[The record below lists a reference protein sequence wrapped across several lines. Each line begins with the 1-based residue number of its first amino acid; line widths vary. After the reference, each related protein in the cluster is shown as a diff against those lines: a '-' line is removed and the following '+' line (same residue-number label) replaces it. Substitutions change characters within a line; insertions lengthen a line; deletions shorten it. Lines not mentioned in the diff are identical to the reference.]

1 KRHQSSISSAV
12 KDFNNIM
19 TGRKKLPYSI
29 LDDAVKNA
37 TKALRDAQTE
47 LKFSDNGILAIDKKD
62 PNKVVLFNSA
72 GIGVS
77 TNGGAEF
84 RTAMT
89 GDGLI
94 ADVVTAGTLNADQ
107 VAIQGGNGNEYLY
120 MSGNIFEQRGTYKRT
135 WQGIQTTHDTKI
147 KIQNGHLRFRNDNLQ
162 RSLYISEFGMSTY
175 IDGDGA
181 YLDEGGS
188 SGTLNWWDETYSEE
202 GRSGRGI
209 TLHSHNGKPAIV
221 SNHKHVVIHPLAELS
236 SKLFYFSKSEDGHD
250 GYIMHSILSSNGAT
264 SDEPRGGLR
273 FVNSTRSEERR

>member
-1 KRHQSSISSAV
+1 VRIINMSITRNWKGEVIDLTVTFGSEGLSKRHQSSISSAV

-89 GDGLI
+89 G
-94 ADVVTAGTLNADQ
+94 
-107 VAIQGGNGNEYLY
+107 
-120 MSGNIFEQRGTYKRT
+120 
-135 WQGIQTTHDTKI
+135 
-147 KIQNGHLRFRNDNLQ
+147 
-162 RSLYISEFGMSTY
+162 
-175 IDGDGA
+175 
-181 YLDEGGS
+181 
-188 SGTLNWWDETYSEE
+188 
-202 GRSGRGI
+202 
-209 TLHSHNGKPAIV
+209 
-221 SNHKHVVIHPLAELS
+221 
-236 SKLFYFSKSEDGHD
+236 
-250 GYIMHSILSSNGAT
+250 
-264 SDEPRGGLR
+264 
-273 FVNSTRSEERR
+273 